1 MGIEVLTADA
11 QGSENLQRWAAMG
24 LPVPPSWRV
33 GREVVQDNSPE
44 SLAQQLRALP
54 RMFSEDRYWVLQQG
68 PMNPD
73 SCRESLLN
81 LDSDESLAA
90 ALRSIFQREQ
100 GPDHVVIQALPRQ
113 QAAGVLFTRHPLRQ
127 DLPHMVVEG
136 VLDGSN
142 DRQRLIFDEDG
153 RLVHASHGDNALGD
167 QVGEPLLRG
176 LHEQLKQN
184 FKRPQA
190 GEWVFDGQQLWLLQT
205 LPVGSLPMPREA
217 WTRRAGSGLF
227 IQVETPLWYTLQG
240 RWLKTAFWE
249 PLVGQH
255 GWESL
260 AKVEPYRR
268 QHSHL
273 YTNCAFFRELQGQHA
288 GVSRFLPPAWQQLE
302 AEPGPVSPG
311 RLADRV
317 AVYRHQLTLARVSR
331 DLKRW
336 QQPAAT
342 QEGLWR
348 GFMQLDGM
356 GERLSGVEGEVGYL
370 ALPDRSQHY
379 TAPFP
384 LSWLV
389 SGAEKDAID
398 ALVAGRSDVL
408 AETGLR
414 PGADPVHAP
423 LSENPAQAGNLHTL
437 YAITSGEPSVTCAE
451 PSTEDARWLALARQA
466 RGLRFAIGN
475 RLRSLLRA
483 MGAVAVNQGRL
494 QHPDDIYFLYFDELW
509 QLWMGQQ
516 LPASASREVIG
527 ERKLRY
533 LDDGLQGAPDWK
545 MDQIGYGFGG
555 GQRLSPLLR
564 GVSLVPG
571 RAEGP
576 IRRVCSAWSLNR
588 ICPGDIV
595 VVDQVEPAW
604 LPWLVQAGGLVIAE
618 KDPCNGAASLAVTYG
633 IPAIW
638 SANDVMHSVQDELPG
653 HLDATHGRLDVSAEI
668 AED

>member
-11 QGSENLQRWAAMG
+11 QGSESLQRWAAMG

-33 GREVVQDNSPE
+33 DRSEVLDNSLE
-44 SLAQQLRALP
+44 SLAQKLRALP
-54 RMFSEDRYWVLQQG
+54 RMFSDERYWVLQQG

-73 SCRESLLN
+73 SRRESLLN

-90 ALRSIFQREQ
+90 ALRSIFERDQ
-100 GPDHVVIQALPRQ
+100 GPAHVVIQALPRQ
-113 QAAGVLFTRHPLRQ
+113 LAAGVLFTRHPLRQ

-136 VLDGSN
+136 VLDGSS
-142 DRQRLIFDEDG
+142 DRQRLIFDQAG
-153 RLVHASHGDNALGD
+153 RLVHASHSEPGLND
-167 QVGEPLLRG
+167 QVGEPRLR
-176 LHEQLKQN
+176 QLNEILKRN
-184 FKRPQA
+184 FQRPQA

-205 LPVGSLPMPREA
+205 LPVGSLPTPQEA

-227 IQVETPLWYTLQG
+227 TQVETPLWYTLEG

-249 PLVGQH
+249 PLVARQ
-255 GWESL
+255 GWQSL

-273 YTNCAFFRELQGQHA
+273 YTNCAFFRELQREHA
-288 GVSRFLPPAWQQLE
+288 GACRFLPPAWQDLE
-302 AEPGPVSPG
+302 APDKDGSRHHLGSRVS
-311 RLADRV
+311 L
-317 AVYRHQLTLARVSR
+317 YRHRLTLGKVHRVLR
-331 DLKRW
+331 GW
-336 QQPAAT
+336 QAPPAT

-348 GFMQLDGM
+348 AFMQLDGL
-356 GERLSGVEGEVGYL
+356 GERLSSVEGEAGYL
-370 ALPDRSQHY
+370 VLPDRSRHY
-379 TAPFP
+379 QRPFP
-384 LSWLV
+384 LKMLISQ
-389 SGAEKDAID
+389 SERAAIT
-398 ALVAGRSDVL
+398 ALIAGRGSAL
-408 AETGLR
+408 RETGLR

-423 LSENPAQAGNLHTL
+423 LSESPAQADNLNGL
-437 YAITSGEPSVTCAE
+437 YAE
-451 PSTEDARWLALARQA
+451 STEGLPESATPDPDDARWLALARDA
-466 RGLRFAIGN
+466 RTLRFAIGN
-475 RLRSLLRA
+475 RLRELLRA
-483 MGAVAVNQGRL
+483 MGAIAVNQGLL

-516 LPASASREVIG
+516 LPASAGQDVLG

-564 GVSLVPG
+564 GLPLVPG
-571 RAEGP
+571 RVEGP
-576 IRRVCSAWSLNR
+576 VRRICSAWGLNR
-588 ICPGDIV
+588 IKPGDIV

-618 KDPCNGAASLAVTYG
+618 KDPCNAAASLAVAYG

-638 SANDVMHSVQDELPG
+638 SANDVMHSVQDELAG
-653 HLDATHGRLDVSAEI
+653 QLDATHGSLDVSAEI

>member
-33 GREVVQDNSPE
+33 DRDAVLDSTPE
-44 SLAQQLRALP
+44 SLTQQLRALP

-73 SCRESLLN
+73 SRRESLLN

-90 ALRSIFQREQ
+90 ALRSIFQREP
-100 GPDHVVIQALPRQ
+100 GPAHVVIQALPRQ

-136 VLDGSN
+136 VLDGSSE
-142 DRQRLIFDEDG
+142 RQRLIFDDEG
-153 RLVHASHGDNALGD
+153 RLVHASHSDLALNE
-167 QVGEPLLRG
+167 QVGEPLLR
-176 LHEQLKQN
+176 QLNELLKRN
-184 FKRPQA
+184 FERPQA

-205 LPVGSLPMPREA
+205 LPVGSLPMPKEA
-217 WTRRAGSGLF
+217 WTRRAGTGLF
-227 IQVETPLWYTLQG
+227 TQVETPLWYTLEG

-249 PLVGQH
+249 PLVVQH
-255 GWESL
+255 GWQSL

-273 YTNCAFFRELQGQHA
+273 YTNCAFFRELQQQHA
-288 GVSRFLPPAWQQLE
+288 GASRFLPPAWQQLE
-302 AEPGPVSPG
+302 RLPENAPANGLGNRVS
-311 RLADRV
+311 L
-317 AVYRHQLTLARVSR
+317 YRHRLTLAMVGRE
-331 DLKRW
+331 LKRW
-336 QQPAAT
+336 QQPQAT

-348 GFMQLDGM
+348 AFMQLDGL
-356 GERLSGVEGEVGYL
+356 GEKLSGVEGETGYL
-370 ALPDRSQHY
+370 ALPDRSRHY
-379 TAPFP
+379 TKPFP
-384 LSWLV
+384 LEMLV
-389 SGAEKDAID
+389 TGAEKQAID
-398 ALVAGRSDVL
+398 ALVAGQADALRQ
-408 AETGLR
+408 TGLR

-423 LSENPAQAGNLHTL
+423 LSESPAQADNLNGL
-437 YAITSGEPSVTCAE
+437 YAVATETLPEPAT
-451 PSTEDARWLALARQA
+451 PTEDDARWLALARQA
-466 RGLRFAIGN
+466 RALRFAVGN
-475 RLRSLLRA
+475 RLRDLLRA
-483 MGAVAVNQGRL
+483 MGAVAVNQRLL

-516 LPASASREVIG
+516 LPASASRDVIG
-527 ERKLRY
+527 DRKLRY

-564 GVSLVPG
+564 GLPLTPG
-571 RAEGP
+571 VVTGL

-588 ICPGDIV
+588 IRPGDIV

-618 KDPCNGAASLAVTYG
+618 KDPCNGAASLAISYG

-638 SANDVMHSVQDELPG
+638 SASDVMHSVQDELEAV
-653 HLDATHGRLDVSAEI
+653 LDAGEGQLIIS
-668 AED
+668 

>member
-33 GREVVQDNSPE
+33 KRDVVQDSSPE

-54 RMFSEDRYWVLQQG
+54 RMFSEERYWVLQQG

-73 SCRESLLN
+73 SQRESLLN

-90 ALRSIFQREQ
+90 ALRSIFQRKQ

-136 VLDGSN
+136 VLDGSSE
-142 DRQRLIFDEDG
+142 RQRLIFDDDG
-153 RLVHASHGDNALGD
+153 RLVHASHEELALGD
-167 QVGEPLLRG
+167 QVGAPLLRE

-184 FKRPQA
+184 FQRPQA

-205 LPVGSLPMPREA
+205 LPVGSLPMPKEA
-217 WTRRAGSGLF
+217 WTRRAGNGLF
-227 IQVETPLWYTLQG
+227 TQVETPLWYTLAG

-249 PLVGQH
+249 PLVARE
-255 GWESL
+255 GWQSL

-273 YTNCAFFRELQGQHA
+273 YTNCAFFRELQSQHA
-288 GVSRFLPPAWQQLE
+288 GASRFLPPAWQQLE
-302 AEPGPVSPG
+302 SRADTVPGSNLV
-311 RLADRV
+311 DRFT
-317 AVYRHQLTLARVSR
+317 VYRHQLTLARVSR

-336 QQPAAT
+336 QHPAAT

-348 GFMQLDGM
+348 AFMQLDGM

-370 ALPDRSQHY
+370 ALPDRSHSY

-384 LSWLV
+384 LEMLV
-389 SGAEKDAID
+389 TGAEKDAID
-398 ALVAGRSDVL
+398 ALVKGRSEAL
-408 AETGLR
+408 RETGLR

-423 LSENPAQAGNLHTL
+423 LNESPAQAGNLNGL
-437 YAITSGEPSVTCAE
+437 YASATGDLPSCAE
-451 PSTEDARWLALARQA
+451 PSVEDARWLSLARQA

-509 QLWMGQQ
+509 QLWMAQQ
-516 LPASASREVIG
+516 LPASANREVIG
-527 ERKLRY
+527 DRKLRY

-564 GVSLVPG
+564 GLPLVPG
-571 RAEGP
+571 RVEGP

-618 KDPCNGAASLAVTYG
+618 KDPCNGAASLAVSYG

-638 SANDVMHSVQDELPG
+638 SASDVMHSVQDELPG
-653 HLDATHGRLDVSAEI
+653 HLDATHGSLDVSAKI